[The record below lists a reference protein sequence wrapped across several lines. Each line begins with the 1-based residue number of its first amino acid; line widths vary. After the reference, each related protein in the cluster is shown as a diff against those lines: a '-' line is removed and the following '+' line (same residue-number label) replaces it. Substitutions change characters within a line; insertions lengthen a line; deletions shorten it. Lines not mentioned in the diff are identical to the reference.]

1 MQQLYESAKDDLT
14 LQLNE
19 AVQQRDAA
27 LADAARQAAKV
38 QALQVMHILLTC
50 ASLTVGSSSHSNT
63 CLPVK
68 PLSWMLML
76 LI

>member
-38 QALQVMHILLTC
+38 KALQVMQILLTC
-50 ASLTVGSSSHSNT
+50 ASLIVDSSSHSDT
-63 CLPVK
+63 RLPVK
-68 PLSWMLML
+68 T
-76 LI
+76 